1 MALDEHETPADAFK
15 RMLDPAQPTEEL
27 DPELARYL
35 EDSELF
41 GQSIRHPLYYS
52 IVHHERLNAIA
63 NAGYRLKK
71 EALRKARAEGAWSTY
86 VWLHERPYRLWA
98 LTQIAE
104 ELTDRRHWK
113 LLGEIWTDSENIH
126 ECYDEWL
133 DALHSPR
140 KDRWAMMAT
149 KRERERWRGLHRAAG
164 VAVPIYRGFCHDGGE
179 HGPSW
184 TLARERGVWFAQRF
198 ATEDDPARLA
208 SGICD
213 AEHIVAYFDQRG
225 EDEVL
230 ILPEH
235 VHIVSIREVGLAPP
249 RSKGTPT

>member
-113 LLGEIWTDSENIH
+113 LLGEIWTDSENAH
-126 ECYDEWL
+126 ECLADWH

-140 KDRWAMMAT
+140 RDRWAIMGSKA
-149 KRERERWRGLHRAAG
+149 ERDRWRMLRKSR
-164 VAVPIYRGFCHDGGE
+164 VPVLLYRGFRHDGGE
-179 HGPSW
+179 RGLSW
-184 TLARERGVWFAQRF
+184 TLSYSRGEWFAQRF
-198 ATEDDPARLA
+198 ADEEDPARLA
-208 SGICD
+208 MGICD
-213 AEHIVAYFDQRG
+213 GENIIAYFGSRG

-230 ILPEH
+230 VLPEH
-235 VHIVSIREVGLAPP
+235 VHITRVREVSLYAQTKVA
-249 RSKGTPT
+249 S